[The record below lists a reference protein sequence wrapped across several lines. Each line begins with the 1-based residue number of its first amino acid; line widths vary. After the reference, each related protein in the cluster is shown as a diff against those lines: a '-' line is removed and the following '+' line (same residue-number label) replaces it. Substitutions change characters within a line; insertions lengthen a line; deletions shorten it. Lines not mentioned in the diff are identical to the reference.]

1 MDPPVTGQHMSLSPL
16 PGFSRN
22 ILNAL
27 ESNISLLPLSLES
40 LLLST
45 LGTGNKPLCS
55 SDFHCYFSF
64 HFFGIHASAF
74 YENWLYS
81 ISEKLTMTSIWAKKI
96 ARALKFR
103 IIHFACFQME
113 YRPLIIWI
121 LGSCLG
127 NTGHLFQCQAK

>member
-1 MDPPVTGQHMSLSPL
+1 MDPSVTGQHMSLFPL
-16 PGFSRN
+16 PHFSRN

-27 ESNISLLPLSLES
+27 EFNISLLPLSLES

-45 LGTGNKPLCS
+45 LGTRYKPLCS

-64 HFFGIHASAF
+64 PFLGIHASAF

-81 ISEKLTMTSIWAKKI
+81 VSEKLTTTSIWAKKFS
-96 ARALKFR
+96 RVLKFR
-103 IIHFACFQME
+103 TLHFACFQME
-113 YRPLIIWI
+113 YRPITIWI

-127 NTGHLFQCQAK
+127 NTRHLFQHQAK